1 MICRYLFRERRS
13 YPVPRKAV
21 IMFVEK
27 WMTPDPRTVDPEASV
42 SFVALEM
49 NRRKFRHFPVAE
61 LTRTG
66 KRLVGIVSKYDIARG
81 FPADLNPFSVE
92 VVEDSVPRPISSV
105 MSKTVITVTPSCP
118 IEEAA
123 KIIRSHRIGA
133 LPVLRDNRLVGII
146 TESDVFEA
154 FIGMTA
160 AKSGGMRILLESG
173 VESNPIPAVL
183 DLSREHR
190 VEILSMMSFH
200 ENRLKRK
207 DMSVFRFAGR
217 LPAGFLHEIAKL
229 GFRIVSV
236 RD

>member
-1 MICRYLFRERRS
+1 MICRYLYRERPS

-133 LPVLRDNRLVGII
+133 LPVLRENRLVGII

-173 VESNPIPAVL
+173 VDSNPIPAVL

-217 LPAGFLHEIAKL
+217 LPPVFFTRSLNSAS
-229 GFRIVSV
+229 VS
-236 RD
+236 